1 MKNENMKCEA
11 MLHRLGNYKCEG
23 QLSFDDINWSIERT
37 EDKNQDNF
45 RKDVIMEE
53 EPDLP
58 Y

>member
-1 MKNENMKCEA
+1 MRQTDKLA
-11 MLHRLGNYKCEG
+11 QRLANYRCEG
-23 QLSFDDINWSIERT
+23 QLSFDDINWSIEKT
-37 EDKNQDNF
+37 EDKSQDNF